1 MTTWSPVHV
10 AFCHLVIKATEG
22 ETEVSTRPEMTE
34 KSHGSETGI
43 NTSLSCFTFWDNGG
57 ET

>member
-1 MTTWSPVHV
+1 MMMTTWSPVHV

-43 NTSLSCFTFWDNGG
+43 NTSLSCFTF
-57 ET
+57 